1 MSAVASTIFKI
12 RAHSDY
18 VTPGTP
24 VLSFRKG
31 QPFYALSADHE
42 KGFYFVSTQFAV
54 PFSRNAV
61 TGLVPMDKFDRVDLF
76 SKEVT
81 VRRKPDNSKSNV
93 EQQMAEN
100 GMKKRNAPMTAIT
113 QITVLS
119 ITESEQGKQY
129 YFKVS
134 RGAETSV
141 VARSRME
148 VETFIALIYSLVPK
162 MKQLTGDRL
171 FQSLI
176 KLCESNQV
184 IEQNVN
190 LFFNAKGNAI
200 YKRRDSGFSEET
212 KQGEK
217 AKPSNSLGA
226 KISMFVFGH

>member
-113 QITVLS
+113 QIIVLS

-176 KLCESNQV
+176 KLCETNQV

-190 LFFNAKGNAI
+190 LFFNAKCNAI
-200 YKRRDSGFSEET
+200 YKRRDSGFSDET